1 MYSALFLNI
10 VVSHGLS
17 LVELFPTEDQSLL
30 VSWNALFV
38 LDLCFDVLNCISGLN
53 FDGHCSSSKG
63 SHEHLHA
70 TPQSQDEVDGG
81 LLRDVVVAQST
92 CIIELLACKDES
104 LLIGWD
110 TLFILDLSLDLL
122 DRIGRCDLKS
132 DSLSGECANEDLH

>member
-1 MYSALFLNI
+1 MNSALFLNI

-17 LVELFPTEDQSLL
+17 LVELLPSEDQSLL

-38 LDLCFDVLNCISGLN
+38 LDLCFDVLNCVSGLN
-53 FDGHCSSSKG
+53 IDGHCSSSKG
-63 SHEHLHA
+63 FHEHLHT

-81 LLRDVVVAQST
+81 LLLDVVVAQST
-92 CIIELLACKDES
+92 CIIELLARKDES

-122 DRIGRCDLKS
+122 DRIG
-132 DSLSGECANEDLH
+132 